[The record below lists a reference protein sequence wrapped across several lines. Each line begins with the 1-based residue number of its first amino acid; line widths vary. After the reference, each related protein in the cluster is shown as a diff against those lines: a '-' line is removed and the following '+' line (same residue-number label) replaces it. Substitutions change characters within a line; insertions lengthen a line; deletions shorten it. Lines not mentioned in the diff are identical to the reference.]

1 MEVQMATTST
11 LRTVGGSVMMA
22 IPKPLLETLGIAAN
36 AKLDLTVEDGKLVA
50 VPRKRPKYALE
61 ELLAQCDPNAEI
73 TDEERMWMNL
83 EPVGRE
89 II

>member
-1 MEVQMATTST
+1 MANTAT

-22 IPKPLLETLGIAAN
+22 IPKPLLETLGVAAN
-36 AKLDLTVEDGKLVA
+36 AKLDLVVEDGKLVA
-50 VPRKRPKYALE
+50 IPRKRPKYTLE
-61 ELLAQCDPNAEI
+61 ELLAQCDPDVPI
-73 TDEERMWMNL
+73 TEEERMWLDL

>member
-1 MEVQMATTST
+1 MANTAT

-22 IPKPLLETLGIAAN
+22 IPKALLETLGVAAN

-50 VPRKRPKYALE
+50 VPRKRPKYTLE
-61 ELLAQCDPNAEI
+61 ELMAQCDLDAPW
-73 TDEERMWMNL
+73 TDEEREWL
-83 EPVGRE
+83 DAPPVGRE

>member
-1 MEVQMATTST
+1 MATTST

-50 VPRKRPKYALE
+50 IPRKRPKYTLE

-83 EPVGRE
+83 EPVGKE

>member
-1 MEVQMATTST
+1 MASTST

-22 IPKPLLETLGIAAN
+22 IPKPLLDSLGIAAN

-50 VPRKRPKYALE
+50 VPRKRPKYTLD
-61 ELLAQCDPNAEI
+61 ELMAQCDLDAPWTE
-73 TDEERMWMNL
+73 EEREWL
-83 EPVGRE
+83 ESKPVGRE

>member
-1 MEVQMATTST
+1 MANTAT

-22 IPKPLLETLGIAAN
+22 IPKPLLEALGVAAN
-36 AKLDLTVEDGKLVA
+36 AKLDLVVEDGKLVA
-50 VPRKRPKYALE
+50 IPRKRPKYTLE
-61 ELLAQCDPNAEI
+61 ELLAQCDPDAPI
-73 TDEERMWMNL
+73 TDEERMWMDL

>member
-1 MEVQMATTST
+1 MANTAT

-22 IPKPLLETLGIAAN
+22 IPKPLLETLGVASN

-50 VPRKRPKYALE
+50 VPRKRPKYTLE
-61 ELLAQCDPNAEI
+61 ELLAQCDPDAPI
-73 TDEERMWMNL
+73 TEEERMWMDL

>member
-1 MEVQMATTST
+1 MASTST

-22 IPKPLLETLGIAAN
+22 IPKPLLDSLGIAAN

-50 VPRKRPKYALE
+50 VPRKRPRYTLD
-61 ELLAQCDPNAEI
+61 ELMAQCDLDAPWTE
-73 TDEERMWMNL
+73 EEREWL
-83 EPVGRE
+83 ESKPVGRE